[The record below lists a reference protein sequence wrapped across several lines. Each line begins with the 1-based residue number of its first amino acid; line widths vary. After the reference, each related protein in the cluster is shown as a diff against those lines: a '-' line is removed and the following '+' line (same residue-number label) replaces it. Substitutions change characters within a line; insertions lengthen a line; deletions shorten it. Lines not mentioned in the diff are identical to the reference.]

1 MLTRVLIAI
10 LAATSAVAVSSPLPE
25 YPFVFATGT
34 ARRDLPPDTA
44 KVEFTVAARNKGAA
58 AAAGSVDS
66 TFEVALKI
74 CAAADI
80 RKSDVDASTVNKTA
94 RSHWDSAK
102 DQSVPDGYEVS
113 RHIKVTVRD
122 LTRFPQMVRELLKLS
137 GAESFSSEFERS
149 DKIAIQEELFTLA
162 AKDARE
168 QAGKMAAS
176 FDRKLGPAHA
186 IARVPFDT
194 LPSGFGF
201 SDGGSVGG
209 ALMEI
214 VVTGSSRT
222 SDIML
227 VPSKITLS
235 ESVNVVYELQ

>member
-1 MLTRVLIAI
+1 MLMRVLIAI

-44 KVEFTVAARNKGAA
+44 KLEFTVAARNKDATAA
-58 AAAGSVDS
+58 AASVDS

-80 RKSDVDASTVNKTA
+80 RKSDIDASAVNKTA

-113 RHIKVTVRD
+113 RHIKVTARD
-122 LTRFPQMVRELLKLS
+122 VTRYPQMMRELLKLS
-137 GAESFSSEFERS
+137 GAESFSAEFERS
-149 DKIAIQEELFTLA
+149 DKITIQEELFTSA

-176 FDRKLGPAHA
+176 FDRKLGSAHA

-194 LPSGFGF
+194 LPGGFGF
-201 SDGGSVGG
+201 SDGRGVVE
-209 ALMEI
+209 APMEI
-214 VVTGSSRT
+214 VVTGRSRT
-222 SDIML
+222 SDTLL